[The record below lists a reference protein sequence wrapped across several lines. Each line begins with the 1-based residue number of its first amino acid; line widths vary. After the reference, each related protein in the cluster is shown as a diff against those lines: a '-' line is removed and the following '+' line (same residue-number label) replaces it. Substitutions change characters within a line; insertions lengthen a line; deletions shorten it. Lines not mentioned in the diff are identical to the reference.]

1 MIPMVE
7 NIVVGRDKDDLKKY
21 GEKGTAFIGKHIVG
35 KGEDAHLT
43 NPIMMDVTRPHV
55 ILISGK
61 RGSGKS
67 YSAGIVSEEIANL
80 PPEIKDN
87 LAVVMFDTMGIYWS
101 MKNPNER
108 DKEVLKKWGLK
119 PEAMPIQ
126 LFIPKGYASEYEQA
140 GVTYDSAFNLVC
152 SDLAAEDWVLT
163 FGFSFVDEYG
173 TTIERVMKQLKRTKG
188 GKYSIQDIINAI
200 EADKRAEQKVKDA
213 LINRF
218 AAAEGWGIF
227 GAEGTKIEDLVK
239 PGTVSVVD
247 ISHYMQISAA
257 WSVRSMLV
265 GLLSRK
271 IYHARSL
278 ARKAEELEVMT
289 GESRS
294 TMPMVWIMID
304 EAHQFLPTQGQTA
317 ATEPLL
323 TLVKQGR
330 EPGISLL
337 FITQRPNKLHE
348 DALAQSDII
357 IAHRLTAEA
366 DLTALRG
373 IMQTYMLDDIQEY
386 INSLP
391 RQKGTAIVLDD
402 NSERIYAMQARPRKT
417 WHAGGSPI
425 AIKEVSVLG

>member
-1 MIPMVE
+1 MVE
-7 NIVVGRDKDDLKKY
+7 NIVVGRDRDDLKKY

-55 ILISGK
+55 LLVCGK
-61 RGSGKS
+61 RGTGKS
-67 YSAGIVSEEIANL
+67 YSAAIIAEEILAL

-108 DKEVLKKWGLK
+108 DKEILKEWGLK
-119 PEAMPIQ
+119 PEPLPIQ
-126 LFIPKGYASEYEQA
+126 LFVPTGYVEDYERA
-140 GVTYDSAFNLVC
+140 GVTYDHTFNLVC
-152 SDLAAEDWVLT
+152 SDLSAEDWVLT

-173 TTIERVMKQLKRTKG
+173 TTIERTIKQLKRTKA
-188 GKYSIQDIINAI
+188 GKYSIQDIVAAI
-200 EADKRAEQKVKDA
+200 EADRRAEQKVKDA
-213 LINRF
+213 LVNRF
-218 AAAEGWGIF
+218 SAAEGWGIF
-227 GAEGTKIEDLVK
+227 GAEGTRLEDLIK

-247 ISHYMQISAA
+247 VSHYMQVSAG
-257 WSVRSMLV
+257 WSVRSMIV
-265 GLLSRK
+265 GLLSRRV
-271 IYHARSL
+271 YHARSL
-278 ARKAEELEVMT
+278 ARKSEELEVIT

-294 TMPMVWIMID
+294 TMPMVWMIID

-330 EPGISLL
+330 EPGISLI

-366 DLTALRG
+366 DITALRG

-386 INSLP
+386 INTLP
-391 RQKGTAIVLDD
+391 RKKGTAIVLDD

-425 AIKEVSVLG
+425 AIKEITILG

>member
-1 MIPMVE
+1 MVE
-7 NIVVGRDKDDLKKY
+7 NIVVGRDRDDLKKY

-43 NPIMMDVTRPHV
+43 NPILMDVTRPHV
-55 ILISGK
+55 LLVCGK
-61 RGSGKS
+61 RGTGKS
-67 YSAGIVSEEIANL
+67 YSAGIISEEIAAL
-80 PPEIKDN
+80 PEEIRNN

-108 DKEVLKKWGLK
+108 DKELLKNWGLK
-119 PEAMPIQ
+119 PGSLPIQ
-126 LFIPKGYASEYEQA
+126 LFIPKGYVDDYEQA
-140 GVTYDSAFNLVC
+140 GVTYDKTFNLVC
-152 SDLAAEDWVLT
+152 SELAAEDWVLT

-173 TTIERVMKQLKRTKG
+173 TTVERVIKQIKKAKG
-188 GKYSIQDIINAI
+188 DAYGIPDIISAI
-200 EADKRAEQKVKDA
+200 EADKRADQKVKDA

-218 AAAEGWGIF
+218 SAADGWGLF
-227 GAEGTKIEDLVK
+227 GAEGTKMEDLIK

-247 ISHYMQISAA
+247 ISHYMQISTA

-271 IYHARSL
+271 IYHARSM
-278 ARKAEELEVMT
+278 ARKAEELEVIT
-289 GESRS
+289 GETRS

-323 TLVKQGR
+323 NLVKQGR

-402 NSERIYAMQARPRKT
+402 NSERIYTMQARPRKT

-425 AIKEVSVLG
+425 AIKEVGILG

>member
-1 MIPMVE
+1 MVE
-7 NIVVGRDKDDLKKY
+7 NIVVGRDSDDLKKY
-21 GEKGTAFIGKHIVG
+21 GDKGTAFIGKHIVG
-35 KGEDAHLT
+35 KGDDAHLT
-43 NPIMMDVTRPHV
+43 NPILMDVTRPHV
-55 ILISGK
+55 VLVCGK

-67 YSAGIVSEEIANL
+67 YSAGIVSEEIATL
-80 PPEIKDN
+80 PDDIRNN

-108 DKEVLKKWGLK
+108 DKNALKEWGLK
-119 PEAMPIQ
+119 PEALPIN
-126 LFIPKGYASEYEQA
+126 LFVPTGYVEDYEQA
-140 GVTYDSAFNLVC
+140 GVTYDSTFNLVC
-152 SDLAAEDWVLT
+152 SDLAAEDWILT

-173 TTIERVMKQLKRTKG
+173 TTIERVIKQVKKTSG
-188 GKYSIQDIINAI
+188 GAYSIADIVKSI
-200 EADKRAEQKVKDA
+200 EADKRADQKVKDA
-213 LINRF
+213 LVNRF
-218 AAAEGWGIF
+218 SAADGWGIF
-227 GAEGTKIEDLVK
+227 GKTGTSIEDLVK
-239 PGTVSVVD
+239 PGTVSVLD
-247 ISHYMQISAA
+247 ISHYMQVSAG
-257 WSVRSMLV
+257 WSVRSMIV

-278 ARKAEELEVMT
+278 ARKTEEIEVMT
-289 GESRS
+289 GESKP
-294 TMPMVWIMID
+294 TMPMVWIMAD
-304 EAHQFLPTQGQTA
+304 EAHQFLPTDGKTA

-357 IAHRLTAEA
+357 IAHRLTSEA

-386 INSLP
+386 INTLP
-391 RQKGTAIVLDD
+391 RKKGTAIVLDD
-402 NSERIYAMQARPRKT
+402 NSERIYSMQARPRKT

-425 AIKEVSVLG
+425 AIKEVGILG

>member
-1 MIPMVE
+1 MVE
-7 NIVVGRDKDDLKKY
+7 KIVVGRDRDDLKKY
-21 GEKGTAFIGKHIVG
+21 GELGTAFLGKHIVG

-43 NPIMMDVTRPHV
+43 NPVMMDVTRPHV
-55 ILISGK
+55 MLVCGK

-67 YSAGIVSEEIANL
+67 YSAGIVSEEIAALPEEIRSNL
-80 PPEIKDN
+80 SVI
-87 LAVVMFDTMGIYWS
+87 MFDTMGIYWS
-101 MKNPNER
+101 MKNPNEK
-108 DKEVLKKWGLK
+108 DKEILKEWEIK
-119 PEAMPIQ
+119 PEGLPIQ
-126 LFIPKGYASEYEQA
+126 LFVPKGYASDYEEA
-140 GVTYDSAFNLVC
+140 GVVYDSTFNLVC
-152 SDLAAEDWVLT
+152 SELAAEDWVLT

-173 TTIERVMKQLKRTKG
+173 TTIERVIKSLKKSKG
-188 GKYSIQDIINAI
+188 GYSIQDIINSI
-200 EADKRAEQKVKDA
+200 ENDKRSEQKVKDA

-218 AAAEGWGIF
+218 AAADSWGIF
-227 GAEGTKIEDLVK
+227 SEKGTKMEDLIK
-239 PGTVSVVD
+239 PGTISVLD
-247 ISHYMQISAA
+247 ISHYMQISTA

-271 IYHARSL
+271 IYHARSM
-278 ARKAEELEVMT
+278 ARKAEELEMMT
-289 GESRS
+289 GESRQ

-304 EAHQFLPTQGQTA
+304 EAHQFLPSDGQTA

-357 IAHRLTAEA
+357 LAHRLTAEA

-386 INSLP
+386 INALP
-391 RQKGTAIVLDD
+391 RKKGTAIVLDD
-402 NSERIYAMQARPRKT
+402 NSERIYPIQCRPRKS
-417 WHAGGSPI
+417 WHAGGSPT
-425 AIKEVSVLG
+425 AMREVSVLG

>member
-1 MIPMVE
+1 MVE
-7 NIVVGRDKDDLKKY
+7 NIVVGRDRDDLKKY

-43 NPIMMDVTRPHV
+43 NPILMDVTRPHV
-55 ILISGK
+55 LLICGK

-67 YSAGIVSEEIANL
+67 YSAGIVSEEIATL
-80 PPEIKDN
+80 PDEIRNN

-101 MKNPNER
+101 MKDPNER
-108 DKEVLKKWGLK
+108 DKEILKEWGLK
-119 PEAMPIQ
+119 PEALPIQ
-126 LFIPKGYASEYEQA
+126 LFVPTGYVEDYEQA
-140 GVTYDSAFNLVC
+140 GVTYDHAFNLVC
-152 SDLAAEDWVLT
+152 SDLSAEDWVLT

-173 TTIERVMKQLKRTKG
+173 TTIERTIKQLKKSKA
-188 GKYSIQDIINAI
+188 GKYSIKDIIAAI
-200 EADKRAEQKVKDA
+200 EADRRAEQKVKDA
-213 LINRF
+213 LVNRF
-218 AAAEGWGIF
+218 SAAEGWGIF
-227 GAEGTKIEDLVK
+227 GAEGTRMEDLIK

-247 ISHYMQISAA
+247 VSHYMQVSAG
-257 WSVRSMLV
+257 WSVRSMIV
-265 GLLSRK
+265 GLLSRR

-294 TMPMVWIMID
+294 TMPMVWMILD

-330 EPGISLL
+330 EPGISLI

-348 DALAQSDII
+348 DALSQSDII
-357 IAHRLTAEA
+357 IAHRLTSEA
-366 DLTALRG
+366 DITALRG
-373 IMQTYMLDDIQEY
+373 IMQTYMIDDIQEY

-391 RQKGTAIVLDD
+391 RKKGTAIVLDD

-425 AIKEVSVLG
+425 AIKEISVLG

>member
-1 MIPMVE
+1 ME
-7 NIVVGRDKDDLKKY
+7 NIIVGRDSDDILKY

-35 KGEDAHLT
+35 KGEEAHLT

-55 ILISGK
+55 VLVCGK
-61 RGSGKS
+61 RGTGKS
-67 YSAGIVSEEIANL
+67 YSAGIVAEEIASL
-80 PPEIKDN
+80 PPEIAEN
-87 LAVVMFDTMGIYWS
+87 LAVVFFDTMGIYWS

-108 DKEVLKKWGLK
+108 DKELLKEWNLK
-119 PEAMPIQ
+119 PQGLEIN
-126 LFIPKGYASEYEQA
+126 LFVPTGYAEEYEKA
-140 GVTYDSAFNLVC
+140 GITYDSTFNLVC
-152 SDLAAEDWVLT
+152 SDLGAEEWVLT

-173 TTIERVMKQLKRTKG
+173 TTIERVIKALKKKKG
-188 GKYSIQDIINAI
+188 GSYSIQDIIDAVNAD
-200 EADKRAEQKVKDA
+200 ERAEKKVKDA

-218 AAAEGWGIF
+218 MAAESWGIF
-227 GAEGTKIEDLVK
+227 GKTGTKIEDLVR
-239 PGTVSVVD
+239 PGKVAIVD
-247 ISHYMQISAA
+247 VSHYMQISEG
-257 WSVRSMLV
+257 WSVRPMIV

-278 ARKAEELEVMT
+278 ARKSEELEVIT
-289 GESRS
+289 GETRT
-294 TMPMVWIMID
+294 TMPMVWIMAD
-304 EAHQFLPTQGQTA
+304 EAHQFLPTDGKTA

-366 DLTALRG
+366 DITALRG
-373 IMQTYMLDDIQEY
+373 VMQTYMLDDIQEY

-391 RQKGTAIVLDD
+391 RKKGTAIILDD
-402 NSERIYAMQARPRKT
+402 NSERIYTAQCRPRKS

-425 AIKEVSVLG
+425 AIKEASILG